1 MYHSSRDQRIFLE
14 KIQRK
19 REEMFFLGDRYG
31 LCASETI
38 KCSSELDQ
46 LLNEYWKKFQMKEHR
61 SQLQKKFSP
70 LQYSA
75 VI

>member
-46 LLNEYWKKFQMKEHR
+46 LLNEYWKKFQMKHT
-61 SQLQKKFSP
+61 SHLQKKFSP